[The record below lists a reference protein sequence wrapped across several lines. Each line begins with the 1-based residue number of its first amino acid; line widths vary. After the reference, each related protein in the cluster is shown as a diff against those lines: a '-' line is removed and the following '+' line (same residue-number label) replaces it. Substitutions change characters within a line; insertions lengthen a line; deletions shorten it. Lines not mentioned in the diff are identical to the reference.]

1 MKNQDPLLNLP
12 PIEDDDQTSDR
23 ELLVNTYR
31 AVRELVSQMY
41 ELKKVVFGNG
51 EVGLTE
57 RVRGLERTVGLIVK
71 IGIGI
76 GGILGA
82 GILLPMALS
91 AVYLLIQVIG
101 YVYPL
106 LEK

>member
-1 MKNQDPLLNLP
+1 MENHDPLLNLP

-41 ELKKVVFGNG
+41 GLKKVVFGNG
-51 EVGLTE
+51 DIGLTE
-57 RVRGLERTVGLIVK
+57 RVRGLERTVGLLVK
-71 IGIGI
+71 IGIGVA
-76 GGILGA
+76 GILVT
-82 GILLPMALS
+82 GILLPLFLS
-91 AVYLLIQVIG
+91 AIYLLIQVIA
-101 YVYPL
+101 YVWPL